1 MISIIRL
8 LLVIL
13 TQRLPTKRD
22 PFTYQTQI
30 QNFFLCVKVYN
41 FNHSPPTY
49 YTQQAL
55 NYKTGP
61 IYILKTVREF
71 FPLCEMV
78 YDFNPSSSTYYTRL
92 AFTEK
97 TGPIYILN
105 TDMEFFF
112 LGVKKPMIPIIRPLL
127 IILSKRLP
135 TKRDSFTY

>member
-1 MISIIRL
+1 M
-8 LLVIL
+8 
-13 TQRLPTKRD
+13 
-22 PFTYQTQI
+22 
-30 QNFFLCVKVYN
+30 
-41 FNHSPPTY
+41 
-49 YTQQAL
+49 
-55 NYKTGP
+55 GP
-61 IYILKTVREF
+61 IYILNTVREF
-71 FPLCEMV
+71 FALCEMV

-112 LGVKKPMIPIIRPLL
+112 LGVKKSMIPIIRPLL